1 MKMNFWSKS
10 TADTVPREVVLSSMP
25 DRFRLPLL
33 SLYAGEPQRGK
44 NGELFQHDPQSR
56 IEAAQGM
63 WMYSLCREID
73 PKETCEIGLG
83 YGYSTIYI
91 LAAIHA
97 NGCGAHLAIDPYQ
110 AAYHEIG
117 MSQAKT
123 IGMEDAFRL
132 IPEKSSLAL
141 TDLIRKERAFDFIYI
156 DGGHRFDDAYWTLY
170 WRPICARL
178 AAMLFSMICGWHPFS
193 VLLRSFVKIAWTFR
207 KFRLLLAIFRCSR
220 RYLRTGATGTHMLI
234 FDPR

>member
-10 TADTVPREVVLSSMP
+10 NADTVPREVVLSSMP

-156 DGGHRFDDAYWTLY
+156 DGGHRFDDALLDFV
-170 WRPICARL
+170 L
-178 AAMLFSMICGWHPFS
+178 AADLCKIGGYVVLDDMWMASIQRVASFIRKNRVDFSEIQTPVGNIS
-193 VLLRSFVKIAWTFR
+193 VFKKI
-207 KFRLLLAIFRCSR
+207 SEDR
-220 RYLRTGATGTHMLI
+220 RNWDSHVD
-234 FDPR
+234 F